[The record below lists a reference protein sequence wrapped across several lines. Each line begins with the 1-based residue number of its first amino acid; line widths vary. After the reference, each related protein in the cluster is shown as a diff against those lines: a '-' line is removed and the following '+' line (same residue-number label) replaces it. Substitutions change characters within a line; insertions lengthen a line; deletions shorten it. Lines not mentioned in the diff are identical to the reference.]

1 MVIMSEKTFH
11 ERSADTGYAVNT
23 LDRLSN
29 QRDDADFIADLQR
42 QPQTRTVV
50 IGRDRVIV
58 RASGGAREAL
68 FTPQEAAG
76 IGQIREVVLLGRS
89 PERAFFGALLDDA
102 ALVLQDQADEGGMV
116 DTRILVVPGR
126 EDLQPMDLRAIATQG
141 LFDAGTTGLLGEAK
155 SLLYWHA
162 RHRFCSVCG
171 QSSELSAAGWRRDCR
186 SCKAMHFP
194 RTDPVVIMLAVD
206 GDRCLMGRQP
216 RFNKGMYSALAGFLE
231 PGETIESAVRRE
243 ILEEAGIEAGLVHY
257 VASQPW
263 PFPSSLMIGCLAE
276 ALTHEIVV
284 DRTELEDA
292 RWFTR
297 AEVVAMLEGRHPEG
311 LLPPNPVAIAHHLL
325 RAWVDRTG

>member
-1 MVIMSEKTFH
+1 MSAQPFT
-11 ERSADTGYAVNT
+11 ERSADTGYAVNP

-29 QRDDADFIADLQR
+29 QRDDVDFIADLQR
-42 QPQTRTVV
+42 RPETRTVV

-58 RASGGAREAL
+58 RATDGGREAL
-68 FTPQEAAG
+68 FTPAEAAE
-76 IGQIREVVLLGRS
+76 IGQICEVVLLGRT
-89 PERAFFGALLDDA
+89 PERAVFGALLDDA
-102 ALVLQDQADEGGMV
+102 ALELRDTADEGGMV
-116 DTRILVVPGR
+116 DTRVLVVPGR
-126 EDLQPMDLRAIATQG
+126 DDLQPLDLRAIATQG
-141 LFDAGTTGLLGEAK
+141 LFDAATTGLLGEAK

-171 QSSELSAAGWRRDCR
+171 HPSALSAAGWRRDCP

-206 GDRCLMGRQP
+206 GARCLMGRQP

-243 ILEEAGIEAGLVHY
+243 IQEEAGIETGRVHY

-276 ALTHEIVV
+276 AVTREIVV

-292 RWFTR
+292 RWFSR
-297 AEVVAMLEGRHPEG
+297 AEVLAMLEGRHPEG
-311 LLPPNPVAIAHHLL
+311 FLPPNPVAIAHHLL
-325 RAWVDRTG
+325 RAWVDRTV